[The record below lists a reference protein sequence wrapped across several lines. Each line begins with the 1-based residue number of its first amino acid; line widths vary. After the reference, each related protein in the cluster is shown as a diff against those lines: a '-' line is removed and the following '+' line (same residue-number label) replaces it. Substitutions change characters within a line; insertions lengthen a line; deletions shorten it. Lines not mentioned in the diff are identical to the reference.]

1 MDICSRC
8 LGDIWIPHQA
18 AFSQDCIPLLSSL
31 PTALT
36 FAALAA
42 LSLRHVWKS
51 RPVWMRN
58 FAAEDFDDDQ
68 RVLQESAPSWAML
81 SPHICSRPRFSTK
94 WFMCFVSL
102 VGAGLSLGLFLHHH
116 VVVFMASLVPMIITA
131 AWAASLP
138 HNYSLPVSL
147 LVIQAGLFA
156 IQLAILLGMPVD
168 YQTRNLV
175 VSWLLNMLPS
185 FCLLVHL
192 LQVPLRPQWILAYGI
207 AAPFEPPSNE
217 KRSPEDNLTMWQW
230 MSVRWM
236 NPLIS
241 LGNMRQLNSDDVWK
255 LPLEFQHARLHA
267 YFANLE
273 GSIVV
278 RLLKANGSDL
288 AITTFLAILETG
300 LSFSAVVFLRLLLG
314 ALGAEPNVSPS
325 DSSIY
330 GGNIRAAIVYAIL
343 ILIANVAC
351 AQSELFSLWFC
362 RRAYERSRGEMIT
375 MIYEKT
381 LNRKA
386 FTFPGNK
393 ADDGDRKAADA
404 DQKQKE
410 DQNAPA
416 STGKILN
423 LMRND
428 VYEISQRLWEF
439 PEIITFPLNLIIS
452 TTLIWK
458 LLGPSSLVGILVLI
472 AAQSFNALLLKTI
485 YSWEHIRRGVSDT
498 KLQLVS
504 QFIESLRHLRW
515 YDWQDSW
522 LAQILEVR
530 EKELRFR
537 VWNGLLMKLI
547 TMTNRAAAYTFP
559 VVAFWAYTVVGGNK
573 LTVDLAFPALSLFTI
588 LQSSLRQL
596 PDLITTMLNAAVAM
610 GRIERFMAEPD
621 REIIGGSI
629 HTQID
634 INKPAVLEI
643 KDSWFSWPGS
653 AVNVLEDVNVSCSSG
668 LTAVYGRVGSGK
680 SALMHAFLGELD
692 RHVGSVSVPNE
703 MMAYCAQIPWLQ
715 SMSIRDNILFCA
727 PFDEKRYRLVL
738 DACCLLPDLASFKA
752 GDLSS
757 IGENGIGLSG
767 GQKARVALA
776 RAVYSKARI
785 LLLDDPIAALD
796 HQTAE
801 SIMQKLFSTSNLMKS
816 RTVVIATHRVDI
828 VKPYATQE
836 LEIIDG
842 KVVQHVSPPVS
853 ETEYPTSFIDSSS
866 STHEDSDDSAE
877 EDRFKDAIPDKFI
890 EEEHRTHGSV
900 VSTVYWRY
908 IKAGKLY
915 WWLAIIV
922 GFLTY
927 RSVNV
932 LYYYFLKI
940 WGEGYKLSQNLH
952 LHAFYHTSSINS
964 QILNLPDV
972 GSLLERYMN
981 LPSPE
986 DDVKPWLF
994 WFAILSLIMVIAQV
1008 IPDLVLLALSYT
1020 AGRTIFR
1027 QAMHRIS
1034 TSTFRFL
1041 DVTPV
1046 GRLMNRV
1053 TSDMSSVDGSVAANI
1068 FYCVWHGVTWTSA
1081 MLVIAMTAPAFLVL
1095 AIIMTVIFVLVFLSF
1110 LSCSQS
1116 LRRLEMVSLSP
1127 LMSNFG
1133 TLVEGL
1139 ITVRAFHTQSH
1150 FRDANI
1156 KTTDAFQ
1163 QMDHFYWSLQGWL
1176 QSRFDTMSA
1185 VATFSLTL
1193 AAILGSHGS
1202 GTVGFVLAAA
1212 SNFVSTTHVLC
1223 RRYSQ
1228 LQMEF
1233 VSVERV
1239 IELLDLDQEAQGDI
1253 KPGPEWPSPTDDV
1266 VFDNVTLRYAPHL
1279 DPSLQ
1284 NISMRVPA
1292 GSTVAVTGR
1301 TGSGKSTMA
1310 LALLATL
1317 APELAAPYSDT
1328 EPETAT
1334 SSLLDTTIAESEAC
1348 QAPSTP
1354 GSIWIGDVDLSRVD
1368 KHILRQRISFVAQ
1381 DPVLFPGTLRDN
1393 FDPANKYSD
1402 AECEAVLERVMRGSG
1417 SFSLTSPVDGGGK
1430 NMSQG
1435 QRQLIG
1441 LGRAVLRHS
1450 PIVILDEATAS
1461 IDMETAL
1468 YIQNVLREELQ
1479 SSTVFT
1485 IAHRVE
1491 AVRDAD
1497 FLVVMDKGRLA
1508 YAGPP
1513 LAQETT
1519 AAAAAAAVE
1528 TE

>member
-1 MDICSRC
+1 MASEACSRC
-8 LGDIWIPHQA
+8 FRRAWNPYQATFSPDCLPVLSALPAVLALGVLA
-18 AFSQDCIPLLSSL
+18 LLPLHR
-31 PTALT
+31 AWK
-36 FAALAA
+36 
-42 LSLRHVWKS
+42 LR
-51 RPVWMRN
+51 PLWMRN
-58 FAAEDFDDDQ
+58 FAADDFNDELRLLREPPQ
-68 RVLQESAPSWAML
+68 PRRFRRLFLAPGWPLAAL
-81 SPHICSRPRFSTK
+81 S
-94 WFMCFVSL
+94 L
-102 VGAGLSLGLFLHHH
+102 LGAGLAVALYLHHQIAI
-116 VVVFMASLVPMIITA
+116 FISSLVPMLVTA
-131 AWAASLP
+131 LWAWTLP
-138 HNYSLPVSL
+138 YNYGLPLGL
-147 LVIQAGLFA
+147 LVIQICLFA
-156 IQLAILLGMPVD
+156 TQLAVFLGMPVD
-168 YQTRNLV
+168 LQSPSV
-175 VSWLLNMLPS
+175 VSGWLLNMLPS
-185 FCLLVHL
+185 FCIVVYLLH
-192 LQVPLRPQWILAYGI
+192 VPLRPQWAASNGI
-207 AAPFEPPSNE
+207 AVPFETPSAE
-217 KRSPEDNLTMWQW
+217 KRSPEDNFTMWQW

-236 NPLIS
+236 NPLIA
-241 LGNMRQLNSDDVWK
+241 LGNLRQLNSDDVWK

-273 GSIVV
+273 GSIIM
-278 RLLKANGSDL
+278 RLLKANGLDL
-288 AITTFLAILETG
+288 VITTLLAFVETG
-300 LSFSAVVFLRLLLG
+300 LSFSTIVFLRLLLG
-314 ALGAEPNVSPS
+314 TLGAASDVSPS
-325 DSSIY
+325 DSRIPSE
-330 GGNIRAAIVYAIL
+330 NVRAAVVYAVL
-343 ILIANVAC
+343 ILISNVAC

-386 FTFPGNK
+386 FTFPGKKVNSD
-393 ADDGDRKAADA
+393 ASDESVDERK
-404 DQKQKE
+404 KQKE
-410 DQNAPA
+410 EQNAPA

-428 VYEISQRLWEF
+428 VYEISGRFWEF
-439 PEIITFPLNLIIS
+439 AEIITFPLNLIIS
-452 TTLIWK
+452 TSLIWH
-458 LLGPSSLVGILVLI
+458 LLGPSSLIGILVLI
-472 AAQSFNALLLKTI
+472 TAQCSNALLLKTI
-485 YSWEHIRRGVSDT
+485 YSWENIRRGISDS

-522 LAQILEVR
+522 LSQILAVR

-559 VVAFWAYTVVGGNK
+559 VVAFWAYTAVGGNK
-573 LTVDLAFPALSLFTI
+573 LTVDIAFPALSLFTI

-596 PDLITTMLNAAVAM
+596 PDLITTMMNAAVAM

-621 REIIGGSI
+621 RETVGGGLY
-629 HTQID
+629 TQID
-634 INKPAVLEI
+634 TTQPAVLEV
-643 KDSWFSWPGS
+643 KNAQFSWPGS
-653 AVNVLEDVNVSCSSG
+653 TDNVLEEVDISCSTG
-668 LTAVYGRVGSGK
+668 LTAVYGKVGSGK
-680 SALMHAFLGELD
+680 SALMHALLGELD
-692 RHVGSVSVPNE
+692 RHAGSVSVPRE

-727 PFDEKRYRLVL
+727 PLDEKRYRLVL
-738 DACCLLPDLASFKA
+738 DACCLLPDLAGFKA
-752 GDLSS
+752 GDLSA

-776 RAVYSKARI
+776 RAVYSNARI
-785 LLLDDPIAALD
+785 LLLDDPLAALD
-796 HQTAE
+796 HHTAK
-801 SIMQKLFSTSNLMKS
+801 SIMQKLFTTTDLMRG
-816 RTVVIATHRVDI
+816 RTIVIVTHRVEL
-828 VKPYATQE
+828 VKPYAMQE
-836 LEIIDG
+836 LEIIEG
-842 KVVQHVSPPVS
+842 KVVQHSSRTTSGTNSPSGSRGSSIMKKSPPL
-853 ETEYPTSFIDSSS
+853 SSS
-866 STHEDSDDSAE
+866 SSMIGNEE
-877 EDRFKDAIPDKFI
+877 EDAQDERFKDAIPDKFI
-890 EEEHRTHGSV
+890 EDERRTHGSV
-900 VSTVYWRY
+900 VSAVYWRY

-915 WWLAIIV
+915 WWSAIII

-940 WGEGYKLSQNLH
+940 WGEGYKAAQEVQLH
-952 LHAFYHTSSINS
+952 TFYHASSVNS
-964 QILNLPDV
+964 HHMPDIK
-972 GSLLERYMN
+972 SLLEQYMN

-986 DDVKPWLF
+986 ANVKPWLY

-1034 TSTFRFL
+1034 TSNFRFL

-1081 MLVIAMTAPAFLVL
+1081 MFVIAMTAPAFLVL

-1139 ITVRAFHTQSH
+1139 TTVRAFHAQGH

-1163 QMDHFYWSLQGWL
+1163 QMDHFYWSLQAWL
-1176 QSRFDTMSA
+1176 QNRFDTMSA
-1185 VATFSLTL
+1185 LATFTLTL
-1193 AAILGSHGS
+1193 AAVLGSHGS

-1223 RRYSQ
+1223 RRYGQ

-1239 IELLDLDQEAQGDI
+1239 IELLDLDQEPQGDI
-1253 KPGPEWPSPTDDV
+1253 KPESEWPLPTDDV

-1279 DPSLQ
+1279 DPSLK
-1284 NISMRVPA
+1284 NITMRIPA

-1301 TGSGKSTMA
+1301 TGSGKSTLA

-1317 APELAAPYSDT
+1317 APETTAPYSDT
-1328 EPETAT
+1328 EPTT
-1334 SSLLDTTIAESEAC
+1334 PSLLDTTIAESEA
-1348 QAPSTP
+1348 PSAP
-1354 GSIWIGDVDLSRVD
+1354 GSIWIGAIDLSRVD

-1393 FDPANKYSD
+1393 LDPAGVFSD
-1402 AECEAVLERVMRGSG
+1402 AACAAILERVMRGSG
-1417 SFSLTSPVDGGGK
+1417 TFTLASPVDSGGK
-1430 NMSQG
+1430 NLSQG
-1435 QRQLIG
+1435 QRQLVG
-1441 LGRAVLRHS
+1441 LARAVLRHS

-1461 IDMETAL
+1461 IDVETAY
-1468 YIQNVLREELQ
+1468 YIQDVLREELRD
-1479 SSTVFT
+1479 STVFT

-1491 AVRDAD
+1491 AVKDAD
-1497 FLVVMDKGRLA
+1497 FSVVLDKGRLA

-1513 LAQETT
+1513 TPT
-1519 AAAAAAAVE
+1519 S